1 MGVIFLV
8 TLPLPFYWQISFLF
22 TVTYDYH
29 CRLTANFV
37 SCCVLQNGG
46 RKVSIFIKRMSV
58 AVFPTIWKEE
68 LLEQKK
74 MGIKKRLY
82 LAEKARGKTN

>member
-1 MGVIFLV
+1 
-8 TLPLPFYWQISFLF
+8 
-22 TVTYDYH
+22 
-29 CRLTANFV
+29 
-37 SCCVLQNGG
+37 VLQNGG